1 MRKLPVPIVI
11 AALVLP
17 VLALPPASAQETEP
31 PEKYLLLAT
40 SRTGTMEE
48 ELNEAGA
55 RGYRFLATQ
64 GGETAFGGSEA
75 VVVMTLDPE
84 GRRFRYL
91 LLATS
96 RTGTMQREL
105 NEAPAGVQVRR
116 HDGVLDALRRQGSR
130 RHPRDRDHR
139 QLKTATPAAG
149 RAQAFRR
156 STLSGAR
163 REETFGREAKR
174 GPVAVRRH
182 RARRACE
189 YQKKRPGTARRDE
202 GQANPNQPGDDG
214 SIRRRLGPLTGL
226 SPPSRREKCSLS
238 DPRRSAPGRTTLEPE
253 QSAARA

>member
-105 NEAPAGVQVRR
+105 NEAPSEYRFAGMTVFSTRF
-116 HDGVLDALRRQGSR
+116 GG
-130 RHPRDRDHR
+130 
-139 QLKTATPAAG
+139 KEAAVI
-149 RAQAFRR
+149 
-156 STLSGAR
+156 L
-163 REETFGREAKR
+163 ETE
-174 GPVAVRRH
+174 
-182 RARRACE
+182 
-189 YQKKRPGTARRDE
+189 
-202 GQANPNQPGDDG
+202 
-214 SIRRRLGPLTGL
+214 ITGN
-226 SPPSRREKCSLS
+226 
-238 DPRRSAPGRTTLEPE
+238 
-253 QSAARA
+253 